1 MHIVIA
7 QDHQVW
13 IKGLGIYVRRAQF
26 KSSLF
31 TNTKG
36 VKLIGYHLRPTVSKP
51 TNLVYSNGEQESCP
65 RLQKKKINGTKEH
78 DVKTKLIGENSQTDI
93 TFAHSYAYLWLS
105 KVKTLENIC
114 LKNKEIIVIGKHG
127 SSSEEEV
134 VPGGRKN
141 LAEVKLNM

>member
-1 MHIVIA
+1 MAITSDQPCLNRPTSSIQMGNKNPA
-7 QDHQVW
+7 QD
-13 IKGLGIYVRRAQF
+13 F
-26 KSSLF
+26 K
-31 TNTKG
+31 
-36 VKLIGYHLRPTVSKP
+36 
-51 TNLVYSNGEQESCP
+51 
-65 RLQKKKINGTKEH
+65 KKKINGTKEH